1 VDALLKQG
9 FLHRLA
15 LTAASTLEA
24 EHLMRLVIAKT
35 TEAMETEVCTIYLL
49 DEGGD
54 HLVLTATN
62 GLSQRAVGRTRL
74 RIGDGVTGWVARAR
88 APLTVPDVRREP
100 RFAWLEGVDEERF
113 VSMCSVP
120 MVSSGRLVGVLN
132 VQSERERHFGG
143 PEVAFLAAIAAQ
155 VAGAV
160 ERSAIQRRLEER
172 LTELR
177 RAEDLLRRLSELAL
191 AGAGPDPICAAIAG
205 YAGAPVALY
214 DEEGERLAGA
224 DPRLPQRLVAPEAEA
239 AAGGERLAVLPVRA
253 EGQLLG
259 WLAAGPAAAGAAPGR
274 WRALEHG
281 ATVLALELMR
291 ERAVAEAGRR
301 RRADLLEEFLS
312 AGLAPA
318 EALRAGG
325 ADGPRGRRVTGP
337 AWVLALAPDDPATT
351 AALQESALR
360 RRAVWVLLALA
371 RRHHPRAQV
380 VDRPGAIAVVLPGE
394 ARPRQA
400 DALRRA
406 AGEALRRVVPDATVA
421 SSVSSWGG
429 ESLDVDRL
437 ADEAGHALRTAQQV
451 AAPAAAVPGP
461 SEPAFCATCWGQRRV
476 WEHGALGMVP
486 VVCDDC
492 QGRGHLAS

>member
-1 VDALLKQG
+1 
-9 FLHRLA
+9 
-15 LTAASTLEA
+15 
-24 EHLMRLVIAKT
+24 
-35 TEAMETEVCTIYLL
+35 
-49 DEGGD
+49 
-54 HLVLTATN
+54 
-62 GLSQRAVGRTRL
+62 
-74 RIGDGVTGWVARAR
+74 
-88 APLTVPDVRREP
+88 
-100 RFAWLEGVDEERF
+100 
-113 VSMCSVP
+113 
-120 MVSSGRLVGVLN
+120 
-132 VQSERERHFGG
+132 
-143 PEVAFLAAIAAQ
+143 

-172 LTELR
+172 LAELR

-205 YAGAPVALY
+205 HAGAPVALY

-224 DPRLPQRLVAPEAEA
+224 DPRLPARLVLPVGEP
-239 AAGGERLAVLPVRA
+239 AAGAARLAVLPVRA

-259 WLAAGPAAAGAAPGR
+259 WLAAGPAAAASAPGR

-312 AGLAPA
+312 AGIPPT
-318 EALRAGG
+318 EALRHGR
-325 ADGPRGRRVTGP
+325 ADAQRGRRVQGP
-337 AWVLALAPDDPATT
+337 AWVLALAPDDADTA

-380 VDRPGAIAVVLPGE
+380 VDRPGAIAVVMPGE

-400 DALRRA
+400 EALQRAAGDALRRVA
-406 AGEALRRVVPDATVA
+406 PGASIA

-437 ADEAGHALRTAQQV
+437 ADEAGHALRTAQHV
-451 AAPAAAVPGP
+451 PRPEPRRAPA
-461 SEPAFCATCWGQRRV
+461 AFCATCWGQRRI
-476 WEHGALGMVP
+476 WEPGSLGMVP
-486 VVCDDC
+486 VLCDDC

>member
-1 VDALLKQG
+1 LDALLKQG

-35 TEAMETEVCTIYLL
+35 TEAMATEVCSIYLV

-62 GLSQRAVGRTRL
+62 GLSQSAVGRTRL
-74 RIGDGVTGWVARAR
+74 RIGEGVTGWAARER
-88 APLTVPDVRREP
+88 APLTVADVRAEP
-100 RFAWLEGVDEERF
+100 RFAWVEGVDEERF

-143 PEVAFLAAIAAQ
+143 DEVAFLAAIAAQ

-205 YAGAPVALY
+205 HAGAPVALY
-214 DEEGERLAGA
+214 DEGGERLAGA
-224 DPRLPQRLVAPEAEA
+224 DPRLPPRLDLDEGAP
-239 AAGGERLAVLPVRA
+239 GRERLAVLPVRA
-253 EGQLLG
+253 EGRLLG
-259 WLAAGPAAAGAAPGR
+259 WLAAGAAEGAGAPGR

-312 AGLAPA
+312 AGLEPA
-318 EALRAGG
+318 EALRQGRGEAQ
-325 ADGPRGRRVTGP
+325 RGRRVQGP
-337 AWVLALAPDDPATT
+337 AWVLALAPDDADTA

-380 VDRPGAIAVVLPGE
+380 VDRGSAIAIVVPGE
-394 ARPRQA
+394 ARTRQT

-406 AGEALRRVVPDATVA
+406 AADGLRRVVPDASIATA
-421 SSVSSWGG
+421 VSSWGG
-429 ESLDVDRL
+429 ELLDVDRL
-437 ADEAGHALRTAQQV
+437 ADEAGHALRSAQQV
-451 AAPAAAVPGP
+451 AAPAALPTP
-461 SEPAFCATCWGQRRV
+461 LPAAPAGAQCATCWGQRRI
-476 WEHGALGMVP
+476 WEKGTLGLVP
-486 VVCDDC
+486 VVCGDC
-492 QGRGHLAS
+492 RGRGLVV